1 MKYDGVII
9 LNAIGNLG
17 IFAAGAAM
25 MVKAWIIFVISLIIF
40 LGATMAHAWYL
51 ANLRQQVKKEVEK
64 EEQTNW
70 GWEEILAISQGTWLR
85 ASKESQNPLLM

>member
-64 EEQTNW
+64 EEGRSIHRREQTESSAD
-70 GWEEILAISQGTWLR
+70 GQGRRRGSGL
-85 ASKESQNPLLM
+85 

>member
-25 MVKAWIIFVISLIIF
+25 MVKAWLIFIIGLIIF

-51 ANLRQQVKKEVEK
+51 ANLRQQVKKEVAKEQQEK
-64 EEQTNW
+64 
-70 GWEEILAISQGTWLR
+70 
-85 ASKESQNPLLM
+85 